1 MSDLLT
7 VLRKELKELLSERH
21 SRRGVLIQSTLSIG
35 VLGVMMPTT
44 ATSMWRDGAPFAV
57 LFFLFMPGMLAATV
71 AADAF
76 AGERERRTLETLL
89 ATPLSEG
96 AILAGKVGAAALFGL
111 TVAAIA
117 LAVAVATLNLQGHA
131 APFVPSPILIAGALG
146 GALASTVLV
155 GTLAVIASLFIPVAR
170 AAQQTVAVGSMV
182 LGGMVA
188 GIWHAL
194 GVPLT
199 WRALFKTESL
209 LLVLGLCG
217 LALARALFRRERFF
231 EKA

>member
-1 MSDLLT
+1 MSDFFT

-21 SRRGVLIQSTLSIG
+21 SRRGVLIQSVLSIG

-44 ATSMWRDGAPFAV
+44 GPNLWHDGSPASV
-57 LFFLFMPGMLAATV
+57 IFFLFMPGMLAATV

-89 ATPLSEG
+89 ATPLSER

-111 TVAAIA
+111 TVATLG
-117 LAVAVATLNLQGHA
+117 LAVAVVTLNLQAHA
-131 APFVPSPILIAGALG
+131 QPFVPPPILIAGALG
-146 GALASTVLV
+146 GALASTLLV

-182 LGGMVA
+182 LGGAVA

-199 WRALFKTESL
+199 WRSLLKTESL
-209 LLVLGLCG
+209 ILVLGLCG
-217 LALARALFRRERFF
+217 FALARALFRRERFF